1 MKITLGFP
9 RPTLVWRVVLALV
22 IAWSMVWIVLA
33 AYLSYQETDQDKLDV
48 QMRGAAESLL
58 ASIASTTDPS
68 VAGTTIASAC
78 NLVNWSQTFSDIPT
92 MIRMELSDIN
102 GRAIFLSPEPGS
114 AALFAGTEP
123 LASRT
128 LDGVKFRVL
137 RMASPHWVVKIAFP
151 QFGLGSILLANLN
164 HGDLNRYLLIAF
176 PFVLVPIWLAVA
188 RGLRPL
194 KQLSKRI
201 AAKDPNDLTPLGV
214 DTKYAELLP
223 LAAAI
228 DSLIARLHTKVER
241 EHAFVQDAAHELR
254 TPLALISIEAHVMT
268 MAGTVPERHAAQLR
282 LDQAIARTSHLIQ
295 QLLVLAHIDSE
306 QLASSETVDVAAVA
320 RHEIALLAPAAIHR
334 NIELSL
340 ETPDIVSHQLHL
352 HTLQSILQ
360 NLLNNAIAYI
370 QTGGRIVVRISR
382 DERLLRLS
390 VADDGP
396 GIPESQRQLVFER
409 FYRGADHD
417 TPGSGLG
424 LAIVSQGAARLGGLV
439 RLEPGLEGRG
449 CEFVIEVPTLKTK
462 LG

>member
-1 MKITLGFP
+1 MNLRLGFP
-9 RPTLVWRVVLALV
+9 RPTLVRRVVVALL

-33 AYLSYQETDQDKLDV
+33 AYSSYQETDQDKLDL

-58 ASIASTTDPS
+58 ASIASTEDPS

-92 MIRMELSDIN
+92 VIRMELSDID
-102 GRAIFLSPEPGS
+102 GHTIFISPEPGTAS
-114 AALFAGTEP
+114 LFSGNEALI
-123 LASRT
+123 SRT
-128 LDGVKFRVL
+128 LDGTQFRVL

-151 QFGLGSILLANLN
+151 QFDLGYMLVANLN

-188 RGLRPL
+188 RGLQPL

-201 AAKDPNDLTPLGV
+201 ASKDPNDLTPLGV
-214 DTKYAELLP
+214 DTKYAELVP
-223 LAAAI
+223 LAAAV
-228 DSLIARLHTKVER
+228 DSLIARLHSKVER

-254 TPLALISIEAHVMT
+254 TPLALMSVEAHVMA
-268 MAGTVPERHAAQLR
+268 MANTAEERLAAQQR

-306 QLASSETVDVAAVA
+306 QSASPEPVDVAAVA
-320 RHEIALLAPAAIHR
+320 RQEIALLAPAAIQK

-340 ETPDIVSHQLHL
+340 ETPDVLRHELHIN
-352 HTLQSILQ
+352 TLQSIMQ
-360 NLLNNAIAYI
+360 NLLSNAIAYI
-370 QTGGRIVVRISR
+370 QAGGRIVVKISR

-396 GIPESQRQLVFER
+396 GIPEAKRSLVFER
-409 FYRGADHD
+409 FYRGGDHD

-424 LAIVSQGAARLGGLV
+424 LAIVSQGAARLGGQVSLAS
-439 RLEPGLEGRG
+439 GLDGRG
-449 CEFVIEVPTLKTK
+449 CEFVVEVPTLKQP
-462 LG
+462 G